1 MLEYS
6 YLVLHLPRGTTR
18 DTARQVMVEHAE
30 RGGWEL
36 VRVRVYPDG
45 RRRIQLR
52 RKVIRAT
59 RTL

>member
-6 YLVLHLPRGTTR
+6 YLVLRLPRGTTR
-18 DTARQVMVEHAE
+18 DAARQILVEHAE

-52 RKVIRAT
+52 RKVIRAK
-59 RTL
+59 RTF

>member
-6 YLVLHLPRGTTR
+6 YLVLRLPRGTSR
-18 DTARQVMVEHAE
+18 DAARQILVEHAE
-30 RGGWEL
+30 HGGWEL

-45 RRRIQLR
+45 SRRIQLR

-59 RTL
+59 RTF

>member
-6 YLVLHLPRGTTR
+6 YLVLRLPRGTTR
-18 DTARQVMVEHAE
+18 DAARQILVEHAE
-30 RGGWEL
+30 HGGWEL

-52 RKVIRAT
+52 RKVIRAK
-59 RTL
+59 RTF

>member
-18 DTARQVMVEHAE
+18 DAARQVMVEHAAH
-30 RGGWEL
+30 GGWEL

-59 RTL
+59 RTM

>member
-6 YLVLHLPRGTTR
+6 YLVLRLPRGTTR
-18 DTARQVMVEHAE
+18 DAARQILVEHAE
-30 RGGWEL
+30 HGGWEL

-52 RKVIRAT
+52 RKVIRAK

>member
-6 YLVLHLPRGTTR
+6 YLVLRLPRGTTR
-18 DTARQVMVEHAE
+18 DAARQILVEHAE
-30 RGGWEL
+30 RDGWEL

-52 RKVIRAT
+52 RKVIRAK
-59 RTL
+59 RTF